1 MTQTHP
7 TGRRLLQVALSCS
20 AAFCCGSSL
29 AEVSVPSVFSDHMV
43 LQRDLPIPVWGTAT
57 PGEAVS
63 VTFGNQTRSATT
75 SADGTW
81 RVDLDPM
88 PASKRSRSLEI
99 AGENSISITD
109 VLVGEVWICGGQSN
123 MDMALGSCDV
133 PDEIASAHHPKLRH
147 FRTGMNFAT
156 HPDKD
161 LSGYQKQLKDYLEKK
176 KALVS
181 EWRELRKSPKLPFY
195 FVQLAAWQAPNPNPE
210 GGEWGHDPRSPA
222 VPFSR
227 E

>member
-1 MTQTHP
+1 LGERHAEAITRP
-7 TGRRLLQVALSCS
+7 NGKW
-20 AAFCCGSSL
+20 SL
-29 AEVSVPSVFSDHMV
+29 T
-43 LQRDLPIPVWGTAT
+43 LTAQ
-57 PGEAVS
+57 AVS
-63 VTFGNQTRSATT
+63 SDPLELIVKGKTTITR
-75 SADGTW
+75 
-81 RVDLDPM
+81 
-88 PASKRSRSLEI
+88 
-99 AGENSISITD
+99 TD
-109 VLVGEVWICGGQSN
+109 ILLGDVWLCGGQSN